1 MIKVAKLVAVVSNKD
16 GTKPKSIEAT
26 VATEI
31 ETLLLTDGIIT
42 ETESFA
48 GSVKKIIIITLI

>member
-1 MIKVAKLVAVVSNKD
+1 MKVAKLVAVVNSKD
-16 GTKPKSIEAT
+16 GAIPKIIEAT

-31 ETLLLTDGIIT
+31 EILLLTDGIMT
-42 ETESFA
+42 ETESFT

>member
-1 MIKVAKLVAVVSNKD
+1 MKVAKLVAVVNNRD
-16 GTKPKSIEAT
+16 GVRPKTIETT

-31 ETLLLTDGIIT
+31 EILLLTDGIMT

-48 GSVKKIIIITLI
+48 GSVKKIMIITLI

>member
-1 MIKVAKLVAVVSNKD
+1 MKVAKLVAVVNNNEGAS
-16 GTKPKSIEAT
+16 PKTIEAT

-31 ETLLLTDGIIT
+31 EILLLTEGIMT
-42 ETESFA
+42 ETESFT